1 MSLIFTNSEQ
11 FFLSLSD
18 SATVLQA
25 STRISAAESFSDW
38 YFDSDALFA
47 ETYLLSSF
55 CTEMLRLEKE
65 KIFTKLPLNL
75 QTSKLQQAV

>member
-1 MSLIFTNSEQ
+1 MSSIVTNSER

-18 SATVLQA
+18 SATVL
-25 STRISAAESFSDW
+25 TRISAAESFSDW

-75 QTSKLQQAV
+75 QTAKLQQAVLEF